1 MSYQS
6 SPFGGVGNEEKDQ
19 AGGSAA
25 STNAHYGLRD
35 TQDSAVL
42 SGGKVESSGSVHE
55 AVVYFTGDELSD
67 TEVVTNL
74 TIPAGAR
81 VLDATLEVVEAITM
95 GNPDNDIVIGTAGDS
110 EVDGADFDNT
120 TGAVGA
126 YNASALNN
134 DWAAV
139 LAADT
144 SVAVQVTGTNAD
156 NTAGGKGKIV
166 VRYLKV

>member
-1 MSYQS
+1 MSYES
-6 SPFGGVGNEEKDQ
+6 GAFGGANNPEYKDAQ
-19 AGGSAA
+19 QTAGT
-25 STNAHYGLRD
+25 TNNQYGIRD

-42 SGGKVESSGSVHE
+42 SGGKVESGGSVHE

-67 TEVVTNL
+67 TEAVTNL

-95 GNPDNDIVIGTAGDS
+95 GNADNDIVIGTAGDS

-144 SVAVQVTGTNAD
+144 SVAVQVTGTDAD